1 MNSTVTLIK
10 LWCIV
15 LMFREVLEDKL
26 FISKFYL
33 WKINAMIIEV
43 QIEFNFVSIYDD
55 GLKDR

>member
-1 MNSTVTLIK
+1 
-10 LWCIV
+10 
-15 LMFREVLEDKL
+15 MFREVLEDIL

>member
-1 MNSTVTLIK
+1 
-10 LWCIV
+10 
-15 LMFREVLEDKL
+15 MFREVLEDKL

>member
-15 LMFREVLEDKL
+15 LMFREVLEDIL

-33 WKINAMIIEV
+33 WKINAMIIEI